1 MGETKPQGNEYI
13 VLDIVIL
20 FDNFT
25 CKNKFYLNYSNNMNR
40 QKNILLRMYLN
51 INEFCRFNLVFTKI
65 KFIKMHS
72 CYGRANHTLHYCCYS
87 YVTTHH

>member
-51 INEFCRFNLVFTKI
+51 IN
-65 KFIKMHS
+65 
-72 CYGRANHTLHYCCYS
+72 
-87 YVTTHH
+87 